1 MSETRICALCGRAF
15 VLLISESIEEAGSD
29 KLCPDCSRLP
39 RTPDGRV
46 AA

>member
-1 MSETRICALCGRAF
+1 MSETRIYALCGRAF
-15 VLLISESIEEAGSD
+15 VLLISESIEEAESD

-39 RTPDGRV
+39 PAPDGPV

>member
-15 VLLISESIEEAGSD
+15 VILIPESVEEAESD
-29 KLCPDCSRLP
+29 KLFPDCSRLP
-39 RTPDGRV
+39 PPPDEPV